1 MINTTTIPTIIAN
14 DDNFFSV
21 FLTGIFA
28 MVPFWACVIKDIFR
42 RNNMNEEDDD
52 VDDYEDDDET
62 ISLYE
67 ALLDRELS
75 EEEIIN
81 LQKKYVIE
89 EDFEEDDE
97 ESDYAMADA
106 NNADANANN
115 VDANVNNAI
124 NKIIMTYN
132 KENEAF
138 WYYTNNL
145 KDISY
150 DRLETLARKFVI
162 EYDCKR
168 IYKEAKT
175 HASASEAVTGTEAS
189 ATKSVFAKFKK
200 YNSGSKGASS
210 KFGSDLK
217 VIEQTNHFRYKG
229 KLSEYEAMLQKDKK
243 PIEIDYATYK
253 KNKNL
258 QLI

>member
-1 MINTTTIPTIIAN
+1 MINTTTIPTILVAN

-42 RNNMNEEDDD
+42 RNNMNEEDEDD
-52 VDDYEDDDET
+52 DDYEDDDET
-62 ISLYE
+62 KSLYE

-89 EDFEEDDE
+89 EDYEENDE
-97 ESDYAMADA
+97 ESDYADVDA
-106 NNADANANN
+106 NADANANADA
-115 VDANVNNAI
+115 DANANAI

-175 HASASEAVTGTEAS
+175 HTTADAEAEAGAS

-229 KLSEYEAMLQKDKK
+229 KLCEYEAMLQKDKK